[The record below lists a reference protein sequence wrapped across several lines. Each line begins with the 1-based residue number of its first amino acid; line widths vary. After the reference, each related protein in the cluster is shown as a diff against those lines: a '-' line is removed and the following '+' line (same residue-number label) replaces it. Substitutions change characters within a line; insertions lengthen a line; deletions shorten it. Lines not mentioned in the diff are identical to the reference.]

1 MTEGKKTQEK
11 VIQIQFQLHIMKALG
26 WYINIHKDIKQ
37 NEIAKRMN
45 VHPTLISYAV
55 IPPKEADYI
64 TEENYQEKNKRL
76 IDISRA
82 MEICQYMNTTLQNV
96 LYYYQFKKTLDNS
109 DKIDIFEKLTNQ
121 LTRLE
126 NGQEK
131 LTQVLDDVVSPIQQ
145 WQNTSDFVQISVNNI
160 ISNVNHPDFDPW
172 FGKYYCYF
180 SSTSS
185 EEAGQKRKSTF
196 DKVSEDPELRELL
209 ECSTGEYIFCGIMN
223 IHGRTNHE
231 DDLCHVDFKF
241 LANPDKRLIKRYSG
255 ILMLS
260 ASTKAVFCELTSNE
274 QGEKTYFILE
284 KQDLGKE
291 QPHVR
296 CCMAMVLT
304 YSSKVHRRRPCCE
317 RMIISNG
324 KINEETEEYEAMKA
338 YLRMND
344 STIRITQWGYDE
356 LIKDIDL
363 SSDPD
368 LRKIAELFPDLHSLS
383 GKNVT
388 IENCAFI
395 PESIIY
401 TLNSLTNS
409 QKRKFEIL
417 LRNHSIAPW
426 YSKTK
431 ATKADTLFKLLNSLH
446 Y

>member
-1 MTEGKKTQEK
+1 MAEEK
-11 VIQIQFQLHIMKALG
+11 NMNEDMVQVQFQLQIMKAIG

-37 NEIAKRMN
+37 NEIAKKMN
-45 VHPTLISYAV
+45 VDPTVISYAV
-55 IPPKEADYI
+55 IPPKDADKI
-64 TEENYQEKNKRL
+64 TEENYKQNNKRL
-76 IDISRA
+76 ITISRA
-82 MEICQYMNTTLQNV
+82 MEICKWMDTTLQNI
-96 LYYYQFKKTLDNS
+96 LYYYQFKSVLGIL
-109 DKIDIFEKLTNQ
+109 DKIDNFEKLTNQ
-121 LTRLE
+121 LTNSE
-126 NGQEK
+126 NGKEE
-131 LTQVLDDVVSPIQQ
+131 LTPISDDNVDIMKQRKSP
-145 WQNTSDFVQISVNNI
+145 SDSVKNRVNNI
-160 ISNVNHPDFDPW
+160 ISDINHPDFAPW

-185 EEAGQKRKSTF
+185 DEAGKKRMSEF
-196 DKVSEDPELRELL
+196 DRFSDDPELQELL

-223 IHGRTNHE
+223 IHVRGIYE

-241 LANPDKRLIKRYSG
+241 LSNPAERLIKRYSG
-255 ILMLS
+255 IFMLS
-260 ASTKAVFCELTSNE
+260 AKTKAIFCELTSNE

-291 QPHVR
+291 QPNVR

-317 RMIISNG
+317 RMIISNRIIKEG
-324 KINEETEEYEAMKA
+324 EEGYEAMKA

-356 LIKDIDL
+356 LIKEIDR
-363 SSDPD
+363 SDDPD
-368 LRKIAELFPDLHSLS
+368 LRKIAELFPDLYSLN
-383 GKNVT
+383 GKNVV
-388 IENCAFI
+388 IESCAFI

-409 QKRKFEIL
+409 QKRKFETL

-431 ATKADTLFKLLNSLH
+431 ATKADTLFKLLNSL
-446 Y
+446 